1 VNPIGKS
8 SSRGS
13 IRMAKKADLLT
24 VLYRSKSVVAIDK
37 PAHLASAPGGGEKRS
52 ANAMIAMQLDLP
64 FKGETD
70 PRIRPVHRIDKE
82 TSGVLLF
89 ALTRTAQQSISTQFQ
104 NNRVEK
110 QYLALVAGELR
121 DREGVVDAPIAA
133 DPNDKLRRRIH
144 RTGKPAVSKWEVLEQ
159 YREYALLRVR
169 PLTGKTHQIRL
180 HLAHIG
186 LPIVCDPLYGR
197 PPRKGREPGLYLSDF
212 KRGYRI
218 KVGEVER
225 PLLARLGL
233 HAEALTL
240 DVSFDAVSSM
250 TETSQ
255 DRPSHD
261 QHLTTIR
268 AEIPRDM
275 RAATNM
281 LGKWG
286 R

>member
-1 VNPIGKS
+1 
-8 SSRGS
+8 
-13 IRMAKKADLLT
+13 MAKKDELLT
-24 VLYRSKSVVAIDK
+24 ILHRSPGAVAIDK
-37 PAHLASAPGGGEKRS
+37 PAHLASVPGGGEKRS
-52 ANAMIAMQLDLP
+52 ANAMIALQLGLQ

-89 ALTRTAQQSISTQFQ
+89 ALTRTAQQAISNQFQ
-104 NNRVEK
+104 NNRVQKE
-110 QYLALVAGELR
+110 YLAIVAGELR

-133 DPNDKLRRRIH
+133 DPNDKVRRRIH
-144 RTGKPAVSKWEVLEQ
+144 RTGKPAVSKWEVVDQ
-159 YREYALLRVR
+159 FRAYALLRVR

-197 PPRKGREPGLYLSDF
+197 PPRRGREPGVYLSDF
-212 KRGYRI
+212 KRGYRA
-218 KVGEVER
+218 KPGEEER

-240 DVSFDAVSSM
+240 DVSFDAGSSIS
-250 TETSQ
+250 EASAARAS
-255 DRPSHD
+255 DDPRLS
-261 QHLTTIR
+261 TIR
-268 AEIPRDM
+268 AELPRDM
-275 RAATNM
+275 RAAINM
-281 LGKWG
+281 LSKWG

>member
-1 VNPIGKS
+1 
-8 SSRGS
+8 
-13 IRMAKKADLLT
+13 MAKKDDLLNI
-24 VLYRSKSVVAIDK
+24 LHRSPASVAIDK
-37 PAHLASAPGGGEKRS
+37 PPHLASVPGGGEKRS
-52 ANAMIAMQLDLP
+52 ANAMIALQLGLP

-89 ALTRTAQQSISTQFQ
+89 ALTRVAQQSISMQFQ

-110 QYLALVAGELR
+110 QYLAIVAGELR
-121 DREGVVDAPIAA
+121 EREGVVEAPIAA
-133 DPNDKLRRRIH
+133 DPNDKVRRRIH
-144 RTGKPAVSKWEVLEQ
+144 RTGKPAVSKWEVVDQ
-159 YREYALLRVR
+159 FREFALLRVR

-197 PPRKGREPGLYLSDF
+197 PPRRGREPGVYLSDF
-212 KRGYRI
+212 KRGYRV
-218 KVGEVER
+218 KASEEER

-240 DVSFDAVSSM
+240 DLSFDSGPSLTGSS
-250 TETSQ
+250 ETRAS
-255 DRPSHD
+255 DEKS
-261 QHLTTIR
+261 LTTIR
-268 AEIPRDM
+268 AEPPRDM
-275 RAATNM
+275 RAAINM
-281 LGKWG
+281 LSKWG